1 MLLSPPSPPSSHR
14 FSPHSP
20 ESTVSQSSRSSLSP
34 ISVPSKSYSSIEDY
48 QYPPTSVSS
57 DLSPKTSAF
66 FGSPF
71 ASPSQSSSSSQSV
84 SYLSKTAAFFSSPF
98 SDSSGSPQSEERTPR
113 ELSSSRSLTAD
124 FFATAAF
131 SSCPTSPPS
140 LRSST
145 SNASLRTSASHTS
158 SLCDHLPTLPQD
170 QSQDA
175 EATPV
180 PKPQVPLLSRL
191 FPSRYSSSVRRTDD
205 NRLSSRRGF
214 VTIEAP
220 DDVIVSS
227 SPEAPQIPDVL
238 SVEAAEAAPPSGV
251 YTAGA
256 LVHPDN
262 ESEPSYELVRRIGHG
277 AFSYVWLARMARSQ
291 GLQALAAVK
300 MIARVGEHHDPAA
313 RRTARG
319 ERASFL
325 REVEVLHVRALQSSH
340 IPALTLFSST
350 SHLQHTRRCHNYMR
364 HLAYVRIT
372 CSFLSTSQEGSSSMW
387 STRTRNTRN

>member
-1 MLLSPPSPPSSHR
+1 MLLSPPSPPSAHR
-14 FSPHSP
+14 FPPHSP
-20 ESTVSQSSRSSLSP
+20 EHKVSQSSRSPLSA
-34 ISVPSKSYSSIEDY
+34 ISVPSNSYPSIDDYSYS
-48 QYPPTSVSS
+48 PTSVSSVPIS

-71 ASPSQSSSSSQSV
+71 VSPSQSTSSSPSA

-98 SDSSGSPQSEERTPR
+98 SDSSTSPPNEARTPR
-113 ELSSSRSLTAD
+113 DFTSSRSLTAD
-124 FFATAAF
+124 FFTTAAF

-158 SLCDHLPTLPQD
+158 SSCDHHSTLPPQR
-170 QSQDA
+170 SQEA

-191 FPSRYSSSVRRTDD
+191 FPSRYSSNLRRTDD
-205 NRLSSRRGF
+205 NLLSSRRGF
-214 VTIEAP
+214 VTIETP
-220 DDVIVSS
+220 DDVLVSS
-227 SPEAPQIPDVL
+227 PTTIEDPHILDVSAESAETTPTF
-238 SVEAAEAAPPSGV
+238 SVC
-251 YTAGA
+251 TTGA

-277 AFSYVWLARMARSQ
+277 AFSHVWLARKARSQ
-291 GLQALAAVK
+291 GLQALTAVK
-300 MIARVGEHHDPAA
+300 MIARVGDHRDPVA

-325 REVEVLHVRALQSSH
+325 REVEVLHVRTLRPTH
-340 IPALTLFSST
+340 TPTLTPFPST
-350 SHLQHTRRCHNYMR
+350 
-364 HLAYVRIT
+364 
-372 CSFLSTSQEGSSSMW
+372 
-387 STRTRNTRN
+387 